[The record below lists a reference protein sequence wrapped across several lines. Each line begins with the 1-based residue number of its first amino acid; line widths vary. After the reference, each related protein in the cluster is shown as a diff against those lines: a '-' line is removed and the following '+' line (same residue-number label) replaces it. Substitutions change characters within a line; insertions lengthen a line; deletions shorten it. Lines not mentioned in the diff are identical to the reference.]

1 MSFGKWLFLKK
12 KQYHKTMLQYQNGP
26 TQHTSSLDQKISKW
40 VSYCKH
46 IHITLEKKA
55 VKKVLIRLSAKL
67 LPERRLG
74 TIVTDKA
81 TNMKKAFA
89 THYTTAK
96 ATTGVSCGEN
106 LPEVMK

>member
-1 MSFGKWLFLKK
+1 MVRPNTPAHLIKK
-12 KQYHKTMLQYQNGP
+12 SVSGSHIANIS
-26 TQHTSSLDQKISKW
+26 TSP
-40 VSYCKH
+40 
-46 IHITLEKKA
+46 LEKRA
-55 VKKVLIRLSAKL
+55 VKKAFNEACAKL
-67 LPERRLG
+67 LSERRQG

-106 LPEVMK
+106 LPEVNEVEAQPQNDA